1 MWTTIENFPNYEIS
15 KFGNVRNIR
24 KKRNLK
30 QYENSSGYLRCQLY
44 STPKVKFMFTHIL
57 MWESFVGEIMEGY
70 TIIHVDKDRT
80 NNKLDNLE
88 SVKSGTRGTRNS
100 YTSEFKTIIQDEIN
114 LGKTSRSIGRE
125 YGITHQWVSEVRN
138 KGKWIEVGSKK

>member
-1 MWTTIENFPNYEIS
+1 
-15 KFGNVRNIR
+15 
-24 KKRNLK
+24 
-30 QYENSSGYLRCQLY
+30 
-44 STPKVKFMFTHIL
+44 

-138 KGKWIEVGSKK
+138 KGKWIEFGSKK